1 MNAAS
6 TQLSDSALNQAARNV
21 GTPFYAYCAET
32 LRQRI
37 RAVRAALPQVDFLYS
52 MKANPNLSLVRLIAR
67 EGMGLEVCSMFEME
81 ACLVAGVSPSRMIFV
96 GPAKSPAEMIR
107 ALQLGL
113 KAIVVE
119 SLGEIE
125 TLSRLCAE
133 LGLSEQAV
141 VLRIN
146 PDFHVPGARLS
157 MSGKP
162 TQFGIDAADIDM
174 ALRLLANATRLRL
187 SGLHVYMGTRILDA
201 TVVAENTRLILALAE
216 DVMQRTGAPLNF
228 VDIGGGWGVGYS
240 ETEQS
245 LNLGSLKAS
254 LGPLTADWRA
264 RFPATQLVVELGRY
278 IVAEAGVFVTAVRQV
293 KTTRGKTFASCDG
306 GSNCHGAA
314 GQAASFQRNFPIRAL
329 GDHPGPITP
338 WMVSGP
344 LCTPTDII
352 AHSAPLPALRVG
364 SLLCIDRSGAY
375 GLTAS
380 PTQFLS
386 FGSPAEV
393 LFDGPTMTVIRER
406 QELKDLLMRQNPRQ
420 LPFAAADGGTCIEP
434 LFEEA

>member
-1 MNAAS
+1 MDKAS
-6 TQLSDSALNQAARNV
+6 TPLSDAVLMRAARDV
-21 GTPFYAYCAET
+21 GTPFYAYCAEA
-32 LRQRI
+32 LRQRV
-37 RAVRAALPQVDFLYS
+37 RAVRTALPQVDFLYS
-52 MKANPNLSLVRLIAR
+52 MKANPNVSLIRLIAR

-96 GPAKSPAEMIR
+96 GPAKSPAEMAR

-113 KAIVVE
+113 KAIVIE

-125 TLSRLCAE
+125 TLSRLCAD
-133 LGLSEQAV
+133 LGLAEQAV

-157 MSGKP
+157 MSGKA
-162 TQFGIDAADIDM
+162 TQFGIDATDIDA
-174 ALRLLANATRLRL
+174 ALRLLADAPRLRL
-187 SGLHVYMGTRILDA
+187 SGMHVYMGTRILDA
-201 TVVAENTRLILALAE
+201 AVVKENTRLILALAE
-216 DVMQRTGAPLNF
+216 DVMQRAGAPLDF
-228 VDIGGGWGVGYS
+228 IDIGGGWGVAYS
-240 ETEQS
+240 ETEQP
-245 LNLGSLKAS
+245 LDLTSLKAA
-254 LGPLTADWRA
+254 LGPLAASWRS

-293 KTTRGKTFASCDG
+293 KTTRGKTFATCDG

-314 GQAASFQRNFPIRAL
+314 GQAASFKRNFPIRAL
-329 GDHPGPITP
+329 GDNSGPVTP

-344 LCTPTDII
+344 LCTPTDVI
-352 AHSAPLPALRVG
+352 AQDAPLPALRVG
-364 SLLCIDRSGAY
+364 SLLCIDQSGAY

-393 LFDGPTMTVIRER
+393 LVDGSAITVIRER
-406 QELKDLLMRQNPRQ
+406 QGLKDLLSRQNPRP
-420 LPFAAADGGTCIEP
+420 LPADAGPSRVCLEP
-434 LFEEA
+434 LYEKV